1 MRFLIDEDMPR
12 STAQSLRLAGHEA
25 KDVREIGLRGKTD
38 AEVFKTAQDLKAILV
53 TADLGFAN
61 TLTFPL
67 GSHCGIV
74 VVRFPND
81 VSVENLNRGVVSA
94 LSGLTNEEVRGCLI
108 ILEPGR
114 MRLRKPSMS

>member
-1 MRFLIDEDMPR
+1 MPR
-12 STAQSLRLAGHEA
+12 STARCLHLAGHEA
-25 KDVREIGLRGKTD
+25 RDVREIGLRGKTD
-38 AEVFKTAQDLKAILV
+38 AEVFKAAQDLRAILV

-67 GSHCGIV
+67 GSHYGIV

-81 VSVENLNRGVVSA
+81 ASVEKLNRGVVSA
-94 LSGLTNEEVRGCLI
+94 LSGLTDEEVHGCLI

-114 MRLRKPSMS
+114 MRLRKPSTS